1 VNSLREEKQ
10 ERDDAQKS
18 QSSSGG
24 EGHGFLSSLISA
36 KKQSVVLTSRGSEQ
50 RLSLKSMN
58 FLEDLLRKSIPELSK
73 RFVERRRPVPKGLLE
88 ALDVDRRQGAQQL
101 AKRIRER
108 YRENR
113 SEGQRLHFL
122 LRFEIELWAQ
132 GYGFVAGVDE
142 AGMAPL
148 AGPVVAGAVI
158 LPQNY
163 KLRGLNDSK
172 KILDPEKR
180 DELAIQIKQDAICWS
195 VGVAE
200 VEEIDKINIY
210 HAGLLAM
217 RRAVEGLS
225 AKPDFILVDARK
237 IPHCDTPQRGIIRGD
252 ALSASIAAASIIAKT
267 TRDAHMLELDQQYSG
282 YGLASHKGYPTP
294 EHCHALKSLGALP
307 IHRRSFA
314 RVREALG
321 LDPVQSDL
329 FPAPIEETMVAAE
342 SFEVGDSFTVEE
354 SLQVTSSDGFI
365 TERVQTEAEV

>member
-1 VNSLREEKQ
+1 M
-10 ERDDAQKS
+10 
-18 QSSSGG
+18 SS
-24 EGHGFLSSLISA
+24 
-36 KKQSVVLTSRGSEQ
+36 V
-50 RLSLKSMN
+50 
-58 FLEDLLRKSIPELSK
+58 EDLLSKSIPELNK
-73 RFVERRRPVPKGLLE
+73 LFVERRRRVPKGLLE

-113 SEGQRLHFL
+113 AEGQRLHFL
-122 LRFEIELWAQ
+122 LRFEIELWAD

-142 AGMAPL
+142 AVMAPL

-180 DELAIQIKQDAICWS
+180 DELALQIKEDAHCWS
-195 VGVAE
+195 VGFAE

-217 RRAVEGLS
+217 QRAVEGLA

-237 IPHCDTPQRGIIRGD
+237 IPNCVTPQRGIIKGD
-252 ALSASIAAASIIAKT
+252 TLSATIAAASIIAKT
-267 TRDAHMLELDQQYSG
+267 TRDAHMLELDGVYSG
-282 YGLASHKGYPTP
+282 YGFAAHKGYPTP
-294 EHCHALKSLGALP
+294 EHCRVLKELGALP

-314 RVREALG
+314 RVRQALG
-321 LDPVQSDL
+321 LDPIQTELFPEPNIEANVSEDL
-329 FPAPIEETMVAAE
+329 FDEAQILKELAA
-342 SFEVGDSFTVEE
+342 SQR
-354 SLQVTSSDGFI
+354 LL
-365 TERVQTEAEV
+365 

>member
-1 VNSLREEKQ
+1 MVRDRDQSGARPPHSKEVLNIFQFRTLSLRVFVVRNCPGIMNSLETL
-10 ERDDAQKS
+10 
-18 QSSSGG
+18 
-24 EGHGFLSSLISA
+24 LS
-36 KKQSVVLTSRGSEQ
+36 
-50 RLSLKSMN
+50 
-58 FLEDLLRKSIPELSK
+58 KSIPELSDL
-73 RFVERRRPVPKGLLE
+73 FVRRQRPVPKGLLE
-88 ALDVDRRQGAQQL
+88 ALDADGRQGAHQL

-113 SEGQRLHFL
+113 AEGQRLHFL
-122 LRFEIELWAQ
+122 LRFELELWNE
-132 GYGFVAGVDE
+132 GFGFVAGVDE

-180 DELAIQIKQDAICWS
+180 AELAVQIKQDAVCWS
-195 VGVAE
+195 VGFAE

-217 RRAVEGLS
+217 QRAVQGLTS
-225 AKPDFILVDARK
+225 QPDFILVDARR
-237 IPHCDTPQRGIIRGD
+237 IPNCQTPQRGIIRGD

-267 TRDAHMLELDQQYSG
+267 TRDAHMLELDQMYSG
-282 YGLASHKGYPTP
+282 YGLATHKGYPTP
-294 EHCHALKSLGALP
+294 EHCRALKSLGALP

-321 LDPVQSDL
+321 LDPIQTEL
-329 FPAPIEETMVAAE
+329 FTPTQEISTPQIEEMIAP
-342 SFEVGDSFTVEE
+342 
-354 SLQVTSSDGFI
+354 QI
-365 TERVQTEAEV
+365 